1 MIFIAVR
8 FTARPESADSWPD
21 LVADFTRA
29 TRAEPGNLFFDWSRS
44 VDDPHVYVLLE
55 AFADAEAGAAHVA
68 SDHFAAG
75 LDAMAGAIA
84 ATPEIINVEVP
95 GQGWGAMAE
104 LAPRGNP

>member
-8 FTARPESADSWPD
+8 FPVRPELADQWLD

-44 VDDPHVYVLLE
+44 VDDPNVYTLLE
-55 AFADAEAGAAHVA
+55 GFADDEAGAVHVA

-75 LDAMAGAIA
+75 LAAMAGAVS
-84 ATPEIINVEVP
+84 ATPEIINVRTEQP
-95 GQGWGAMAE
+95 GWGPMAE
-104 LAPRGNP
+104 LAPTGA